1 MVYHNFMTNDKTAIE
16 TRYGGAELII
26 PTTVPVADFCPR
38 NDESCFCG
46 STKPFKK
53 CCGSLESNRLPPYG
67 VFVHENYLSED
78 LCRKWV
84 DYADAQ
90 PGERLLVIDHAAS
103 TPDNIVKVIDPRRV
117 AERIELGARRA
128 ELITQVRDIMIDLA
142 RKSFGVEL
150 DWYEAPEMMRYRP
163 GGFYVKHADSQNFDP
178 RTELWS
184 KVIDRDIS
192 LLLYLNDAYTGGLLS
207 FEKFNYRL
215 RPRAGMAVVFPSDS
229 RYLHTAQNVDSGVR
243 YAVVSW
249 AAVKGVAKISPIPP
263 EPAIRVNR

>member
-1 MVYHNFMTNDKTAIE
+1 MAKDEIAHE
-16 TRYGGAELII
+16 TRAARAELII
-26 PTTVPVADFCPR
+26 PTTAPEADFCPQH
-38 NDESCFCG
+38 DESCFCG
-46 STKPFKK
+46 STKSFDK
-53 CCGSLESNRLPPYG
+53 CCGSQELDRPPPYG
-67 VFVHENYLSED
+67 VFVHENYLSD
-78 LCRKWV
+78 DMCRKWV
-84 DYADAQ
+84 EYADAQ

-103 TPDNIVKVIDPRRV
+103 TPNNIVKVVDPRRV
-117 AERIELGARRA
+117 AERVELGSRRA
-128 ELITQVRDIMIDLA
+128 DLINQVRDIMVDLA

-178 RTELWS
+178 HTELWS

-229 RYLHTAQNVDSGVR
+229 RYLHTAQSVDSGVR

-249 AAVKGVAKISPIPP
+249 AAVKGVRKISPIPP
-263 EPAIRVNR
+263 EPAIRVSL